1 MPCSPHTG
9 RSGISLDNDT
19 TFSTSKQSTCNWSAG
34 SLFFKGIN
42 RIGYINITENIILKF
57 CRLSGWSITS
67 NKNEFILWHPFP
79 GLCCSW
85 LHLFVSGFFCLSFV
99 LTEWNAA
106 RSSWDPLTAHLLC
119 EVLSKHDYC
128 ICLYVSRKYHS
139 INFSVHMAAV
149 SVFCKITNK
158 Q

>member
-9 RSGISLDNDT
+9 RSGISLDN
-19 TFSTSKQSTCNWSAG
+19 STSKQSTCNWSAG

-67 NKNEFILWHPFP
+67 NKKEFILWHPFP

-128 ICLYVSRKYHS
+128 ICLYVSRKYRS